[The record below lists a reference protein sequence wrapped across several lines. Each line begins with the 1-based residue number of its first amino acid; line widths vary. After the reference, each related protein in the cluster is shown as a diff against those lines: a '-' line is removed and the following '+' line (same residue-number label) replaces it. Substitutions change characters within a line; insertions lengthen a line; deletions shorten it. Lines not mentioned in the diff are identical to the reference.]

1 MGHALRSLTLT
12 RGATTFSKLGVQCL
26 GVGYCT
32 EQNADGIPS
41 FMHCSLLRN
50 GNHTLHQKVGV
61 VRLNLGGGGPDPHRP
76 HMVAPLTLSLVSSP
90 TLTHSSRCTLSDV

>member
-76 HMVAPLTLSLVSSP
+76 PYGCALDSVTRFIPNTNSFIPLYVK
-90 TLTHSSRCTLSDV
+90 